1 VGAGHDVLALNPV
14 TFNWIDPT
22 QPTSTQLGF
31 IAQQVQKL
39 VPEIVTT
46 NPSTTMKAVD
56 YARVT
61 PLLVGA
67 IQQQQT
73 QIDAQNSKID
83 DQQKEIDELGAEVA
97 ALKAA
102 R

>member
-1 VGAGHDVLALNPV
+1 MGAGHDVLALNPV

-61 PLLVGA
+61 PLLVGGMQA
-67 IQQQQT
+67 QQA
-73 QIDAQNSKID
+73 QIDA
-83 DQQKEIDELGAEVA
+83 QQKEIDALTAEVT